1 LLVNPD
7 VILGHVPIGEPLFEF
22 AAAARTTD
30 LLNFPHRFHRAVDI
44 LEDKTCLSFS
54 NNFGGS
60 NRTEND
66 SSLRPMIC

>member
-1 LLVNPD
+1 
-7 VILGHVPIGEPLFEF
+7 LFEF

-30 LLNFPHRFHRAVDI
+30 LPNFPHRFHRAVDI